1 MGWKVTVPDA
11 IPQVGGPEASA
22 TGTSLYARIFQSI
35 PDAVLVVDASGVIR
49 DANRQA
55 HSMFQAAPTT
65 LVGQRIESFIP
76 QRMRGGHAA
85 HRRAY
90 LEAPRLRPMGAGL
103 ELRAV
108 RSDGLEF
115 PVDVMI
121 SPMGDNDAT
130 VLCVLRDVSARVA
143 SEQQLRESLR
153 EKETLLKEIHHRVKN
168 NLAVI
173 SSLLY
178 LQSTRTDDLELRT
191 VLEESQRRVRSMA
204 LVHETLYQSD
214 SLSAVEFGAYS
225 AALCRQLHS
234 SYAGSDQHIALLCQ
248 LPPLV
253 MPIDVAVP
261 VALILNELVTNAFKH
276 AFPEG
281 RAGQIAVTV
290 RDDTDGY
297 RVLSVED
304 NGVGLEVGSAVESPQ
319 SLGLLLVQSLTRQ
332 LDASFTTEHLAHG
345 TRASLRL
352 PPGAFA

>member
-1 MGWKVTVPDA
+1 MYE
-11 IPQVGGPEASA
+11 Q
-22 TGTSLYARIFQSI
+22 IFQSI
-35 PDAVLVVDASGVIR
+35 PDSVLVVDANGIIL

-55 HSMFQAAPTT
+55 HTMFQCPPAS
-65 LVGQRIESFIP
+65 LVGQRIESLIP
-76 QRMRGGHAA
+76 ERLRGGHSA
-85 HRRAY
+85 HRHAY
-90 LEAPRLRPMGAGL
+90 LESPRLRPMGAGL

-121 SPMGDNDAT
+121 SPMGENVRT
-130 VLCVLRDVSARVA
+130 VLCVLRDVTARV
-143 SEQQLRESLR
+143 ETENRLRDSLR

-178 LQSTRTDDLELRT
+178 LQSVRTEDVELRT
-191 VLEESQRRVRSMA
+191 VLQESQRRVRSMA

-234 SYAGSDQHIALLCQ
+234 SYTGSEQPITLDCE
-248 LPPLV
+248 LPRIVL
-253 MPIDVAVP
+253 PIDIAVP

-276 AFPEG
+276 AFPDG
-281 RAGQIAVTV
+281 RPGRIAVKV
-290 RDDTDGY
+290 CDADDGA
-297 RVLSVED
+297 RILSVED
-304 NGVGLEVGSAVESPQ
+304 NGVGNEQQATSEAHQ

-332 LDASFTTEHLAHG
+332 LDASFHTDYSAHG
-345 TRASLRL
+345 TTASLRL
-352 PPGAFA
+352 PASVFV